1 MSVWIMRAAEA
12 VLILHLAWI
21 CFLVSGVVLL
31 RRHPRWRVVHLAG
44 VAYAVAKNL
53 LLPWPCPL
61 TYLEQWCLE
70 RAGAVSY
77 RGSFIAHYVEPLV
90 YPETTHFLLIGV
102 IVLLGLATFVAYFT
116 VPAYGPPD
124 GKTFLRQGCLLR
136 GFGRLRL
143 KTKLL

>member
-1 MSVWIMRAAEA
+1 MSVWMMRAAEA

-21 CFLVSGVVLL
+21 FFLASGIVLL
-31 RRHPRWRVVHLAG
+31 CRHSRWRVVHLAG

-61 TYLEQWCLE
+61 TDLEQWCLE

-90 YPETTHFLLIGV
+90 YPETTHLLLIGV
-102 IVLLGLATFVAYFT
+102 TVLLGLATFTAYFT
-116 VPAYGPPD
+116 LPAS
-124 GKTFLRQGCLLR
+124 GKSSFGQGCLLR
-136 GFGRLRL
+136 WLRRASSED
-143 KTKLL
+143 

>member
-1 MSVWIMRAAEA
+1 MSVWMMRAAEA

-21 CFLVSGVVLL
+21 CFLVLGVVLL
-31 RRHPRWRVVHLAG
+31 RRHPRWRVVHLAA

-61 TYLEQWCLE
+61 TYLEQWVLE

-90 YPETTHFLLIGV
+90 YPETTHFFADWSNCLTGTRYVRRLFYRSC
-102 IVLLGLATFVAYFT
+102 LR
-116 VPAYGPPD
+116 PPRREN
-124 GKTFLRQGCLLR
+124 FP
-136 GFGRLRL
+136 
-143 KTKLL
+143 